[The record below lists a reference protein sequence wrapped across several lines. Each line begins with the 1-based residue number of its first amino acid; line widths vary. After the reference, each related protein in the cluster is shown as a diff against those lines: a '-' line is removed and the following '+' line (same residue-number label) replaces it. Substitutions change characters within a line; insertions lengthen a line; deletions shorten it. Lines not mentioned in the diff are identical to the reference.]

1 MNDIEKKDTLVPQR
15 TLEKLG
21 VTAIGNLAG
30 GIFLFIMGAL
40 GTRLPIMGII
50 MGVVSGV
57 VGLGAVL
64 SKDPED
70 KKPGAVLLGGG
81 VMVILSRLGAAFI
94 RPLAG
99 TVLSIGAF
107 GLFAMG
113 ILNGIKFLKG
123 LKSRG

>member
-1 MNDIEKKDTLVPQR
+1 MNDIDHKDVLVPAR

-21 VTAIGNLAG
+21 VAAVGNLAG
-30 GIFLFIMGAL
+30 GVFLFIMGAL
-40 GTRLPIMGII
+40 GTRLPIVGII

-57 VGLGAVL
+57 IGLGAL
-64 SKDPED
+64 FSRDPED

-81 VMVILSRLGAAFI
+81 VLVILSRVGAAFI

-99 TVLSIGAF
+99 TVLSVGAV

-113 ILNGIKFLKG
+113 ILKGLKFLKG

>member
-1 MNDIEKKDTLVPQR
+1 MSEFDRKDTLVPAR

-30 GIFLFIMGAL
+30 GVFLFIMAAL
-40 GTRLPIMGII
+40 GTRLPIVGII

-64 SKDPED
+64 SKDPAD

-81 VMVILSRLGAAFI
+81 ALVILARVGAAFI

-107 GLFAMG
+107 GLIAMG
-113 ILNGIKFLKG
+113 IMNGIKFLRG

>member
-1 MNDIEKKDTLVPQR
+1 MNDIEKKDTFVPQR

-40 GTRLPIMGII
+40 GTRLPIIGII

-57 VGLGAVL
+57 IGLGAVL

-81 VMVILSRLGAAFI
+81 VLVILARVGAAFI
-94 RPLAG
+94 RPFAG

-107 GLFAMG
+107 GLIAMG
-113 ILNGIKFLKG
+113 VVKGVRFLKG